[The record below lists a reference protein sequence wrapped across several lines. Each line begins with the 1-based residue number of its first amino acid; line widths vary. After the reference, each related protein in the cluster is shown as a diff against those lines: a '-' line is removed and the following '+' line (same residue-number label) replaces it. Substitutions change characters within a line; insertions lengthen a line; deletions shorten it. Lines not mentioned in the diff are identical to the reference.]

1 MFSLR
6 ALIDGIEKDAKA
18 LERSSSEQE
27 SHLGNVTN
35 LLEEITNQ
43 RSIIDQLLSELSEL
57 KNQLP
62 PIDDSTFRIRR
73 ETERAIK
80 QKLQNKVA
88 QLEIE
93 AQKVVAIYDA
103 ARLDAKKAMEA
114 ANIYKEVIEG
124 MKQARIQSLDA
135 ENRMREAGELIRSQN
150 GSAKEARNK
159 SKILKERSSLNA
171 EALGDAKARVDALTK
186 REEQLTPLIT
196 KIRNYLSEISQQSPK
211 GGEEN
216 QLDIDTIRDKA
227 DQSQQR
233 IEPLNESFQKMGK
246 QLEDV
251 DKKVREL
258 VDSSGKA
265 FEDTATARN
274 QIQQVDFF

>member
-1 MFSLR
+1 MIRKVDGGIEEALSEARKHLTNVLATQERIGELKGRNDELSNKIGEERQRLEKLNEWREAFEDELKTSLDSRSMFSLR

-43 RSIIDQLLSELSEL
+43 RAIIDQLLSELSEL

-103 ARLDAKKAMEA
+103 ACLEAKKAMEA

-159 SKILKERSSLNA
+159 
-171 EALGDAKARVDALTK
+171 
-186 REEQLTPLIT
+186 
-196 KIRNYLSEISQQSPK
+196 
-211 GGEEN
+211 
-216 QLDIDTIRDKA
+216 
-227 DQSQQR
+227 
-233 IEPLNESFQKMGK
+233 
-246 QLEDV
+246 
-251 DKKVREL
+251 
-258 VDSSGKA
+258 
-265 FEDTATARN
+265 
-274 QIQQVDFF
+274 